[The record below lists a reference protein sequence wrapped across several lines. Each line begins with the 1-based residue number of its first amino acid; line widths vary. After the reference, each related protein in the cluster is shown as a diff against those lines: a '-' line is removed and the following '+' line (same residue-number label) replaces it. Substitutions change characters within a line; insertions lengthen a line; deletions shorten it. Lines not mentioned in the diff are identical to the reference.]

1 MKKTI
6 LAMMGVMLMGVGGYV
21 AAAGLSFG
29 QVVDGVDGV
38 KHTKAAAKA
47 NWANFK
53 GQEVS
58 WSGTVTD
65 VDGKG
70 SKYRVFVADHSRP
83 LYGDYNIRCFTS
95 EAEKAEKMKRGQH
108 VRFKGTLYSYHPKE
122 PGAVID
128 LKDVQFY

>member
-6 LAMMGVMLMGVGGYV
+6 LAMLGVMLLGAGGYV
-21 AAAGLSFG
+21 AAAGLSLG
-29 QVVDGVDGV
+29 QVVDAVDGA
-38 KHTKAAAKA
+38 KNTKAAAKA

-58 WSGTVTD
+58 WAGTVVN
-65 VDGKG
+65 VDGKPG
-70 SKYRVFVADHSRP
+70 KYRVFVADRSRP
-83 LYGDYNIRCFTS
+83 LYDGYNIRCLTS
-95 EAEKAEKMKRGQH
+95 EEKAEGMKRGQQ
-108 VRFKGTLYSYHPKE
+108 VRFKGTLYKFNPKS